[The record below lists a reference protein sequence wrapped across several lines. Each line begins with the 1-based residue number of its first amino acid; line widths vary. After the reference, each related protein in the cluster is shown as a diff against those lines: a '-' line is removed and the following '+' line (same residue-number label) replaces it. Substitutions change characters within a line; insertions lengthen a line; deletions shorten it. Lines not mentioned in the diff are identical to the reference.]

1 MKDTAE
7 QILRNTRAS
16 FLKPT
21 QHLYPRLFVALTNP
35 DNSNNSFYT
44 FEYSK
49 NESQFRLHNGVTRV
63 GDSLIVGGREDR
75 LIIGDLKYKTFLKM
89 NDVDLTKVKRNEIL
103 DLSVDGDRWEGDV
116 LDDKPFGWG
125 VLYNGEGRMVYEG
138 FRIGDVNVC
147 YGRSYYSDV
156 ERIEYEGDI
165 FDGTRSG
172 QGTQYD
178 RSGNAV
184 CDDDWAD
191 NDRLE
196 ASIELTP
203 ANETLTN
210 RVEEFML
217 GDDCYNEEG
226 WCVLDLGLLPL
237 LKVLSMGS
245 NCFKNVKVVRLVGLS
260 ELESVAI
267 GANCFT
273 EQPDNYDSTPNGSFI
288 VRDCPQ
294 LKRLA
299 IGEYSFSGYCVFE
312 IENLDCLRLLD
323 VGDLHG
329 ESWCFFHASLELR
342 GVRIHS
348 E

>member
-7 QILRNTRAS
+7 QILRNTKAS

-21 QHLYPRLFVALTNP
+21 QHLYPRLFVTLTNP
-35 DNSNNSFYT
+35 DNSNSSFYT

-89 NDVDLTKVKRNEIL
+89 NEVDLTKVKRNEIV

-116 LDDKPFGWG
+116 LNDKPFGWG

-147 YGRSYYSDV
+147 YRRSYYSDV

-210 RVEEFML
+210 RVEEFTL

-226 WCVLDLGLLPL
+226 WSVLDLGLLPL

-273 EQPDNYDSTPNGSFI
+273 RKGCKADSISGSRFCLKN
-288 VRDCPQ
+288 CPK
-294 LKRLA
+294 LRELNVGRHSFA
-299 IGEYSFSGYCVFE
+299 EYSVCE
-312 IENLDCLRLLD
+312 IENVDALEAIAMSS
-323 VGDLHG
+323 VNKW
-329 ESWCFFHASLELR
+329 SSSFQYASLELR
-342 GVRIHS
+342 SVS
-348 E
+348 VESV